1 MNPKLLESQE
11 DGVFANTFR
20 IQRDINGDYLLDF
33 CRLSAEKDCAK
44 VVARIR
50 IRGKLLVDILQR
62 IIAIARETLLP
73 QEEEN

>member
-33 CRLSAEKDCAK
+33 CRL
-44 VVARIR
+44 
-50 IRGKLLVDILQR
+50 
-62 IIAIARETLLP
+62 
-73 QEEEN
+73 